1 MLRAICASGIGM
13 RPTHEDNFL
22 LNGRILDKETQ
33 QRMPEIKIIQYQSV
47 CFKKVN
53 FIAVSDGMGGHNAGE
68 IASNYCM
75 KRIAA
80 LEEKAQA
87 CTSLNEVLSLVQQE
101 IASINSSI
109 CENGEKYPEFHGMG
123 ATLVML
129 VNYESENVILN
140 IGDSRA
146 YSLGDMGIRQ
156 VSKDHTEGQ
165 RMLDLGI
172 LTRKELEAFSAKKNL
187 NRYFGYSG
195 KGYRLQ
201 ADVFPLSD
209 LTTRVLLCSDGISDV
224 FDEKIL
230 SDFISSGEDSWTA
243 TERMVREAC
252 SSANADNA
260 TAIIIEINRR

>member
-1 MLRAICASGIGM
+1 MLRAICTSGIGM

-22 LNGRILDKETQ
+22 LNGKTIDKETQ
-33 QRMPEIKIIQYQSV
+33 QRMQTIKMIKYQSV
-47 CFKKVN
+47 CYKKVN

-68 IASNYCM
+68 IASAFCV
-75 KRIAA
+75 KKLGA

-87 CTSLNEVLSLVQQE
+87 CTSLDEVVSLIQNEISH
-101 IASINSSI
+101 INISI
-109 CENGEKYPEFHGMG
+109 CEDGEKNPELHGMG

-129 VNYESENVILN
+129 VNYETENVILN

-146 YSLGDMGIRQ
+146 YVLEDMGIRQ

-172 LTRKELEAFSAKKNL
+172 LTRKELNSFPAKKNL

-195 KGYRLQ
+195 RGYQLQ

-224 FDEKIL
+224 LNEANI
-230 SDFISSGEDSWTA
+230 SEYIISSDDAWSV
-243 TERMVREAC
+243 TERMVHEAC
-252 SSANADNA
+252 GFANADNA
-260 TAIIIEINRR
+260 TAIIIEINRG

>member
-22 LNGRILDKETQ
+22 LNGKTIDKETQ
-33 QRMPEIKIIQYQSV
+33 QRMQTIKMIQYQSV
-47 CFKKVN
+47 CYKKVN

-68 IASNYCM
+68 VASGFCV
-75 KRIAA
+75 KKLAA
-80 LEEKAQA
+80 LEEKVQA
-87 CTSLNEVLSLVQQE
+87 CTSLSEVVSLIQDE
-101 IASINSSI
+101 ISNINISI
-109 CENGEKYPEFHGMG
+109 CEDGEKYPELHGMG

-146 YSLGDMGIRQ
+146 YVLEDMGIRQ

-172 LTRKELEAFSAKKNL
+172 LTRKELDAFPAKKNL

-195 KGYRLQ
+195 RGYQLQ

-224 FDEKIL
+224 LNEANL
-230 SDFISSGEDSWTA
+230 SEYISSSEDSWGV
-243 TERMVREAC
+243 TERMVRKA
-252 SSANADNA
+252 SGFANADNA
-260 TAIIIEINRR
+260 TAIIIEINRG